1 MIGSVALVAIPEFAL
16 AIANRYGSETITTNL
31 PGLLVS
37 ALLILTVLFVPNGPV
52 EQLRAKRGKNEHPVK
67 KK

>member
-1 MIGSVALVAIPEFAL
+1 MIGAVTLVAIPEIADSIAL
-16 AIANRYGSETITTNL
+16 RIGASENATANL

-37 ALLILTVLFVPNGPV
+37 GLLILTVLFVPNGPI
-52 EQLRAKRGKNEHPVK
+52 EQMKHRK